1 MNYPI
6 RFTPLKLPLLLRIF
20 VFSALFPWLAACQ
33 TPALNNTS
41 TPEVTITPEANATPE
56 ITGNSALA
64 DLLAYLPSSWVG
76 RHLPVA
82 WGPAIHFVD
91 VAQIRHDLELGEF
104 TGADEFAAKRD
115 LLLHIANQGLV
126 YLPDKLYIVGS
137 GSFAS
142 LGWDMA
148 DVAQVL
154 YIPDADTAILR
165 GDFTRPEIQT
175 ALQARGTGT
184 PHRAF
189 TLYVPGD
196 DGLTMAWKEDTLLVS
211 GSTDGAYLVKAL
223 IDNQAYPGL
232 AVQTKIQALL
242 PHMVGAWGAVLAPS
256 PDTAAFS
263 EQNMVNMPQEM
274 QDQLADRFGSL
285 VMPPLA
291 WDFMALQYRQEGE
304 MTRLVLVYNYPSGEI
319 AAANRNTVLISL
331 TETPSTQAT
340 NQTWADLL
348 TVDRVMTVENQVIV
362 QAHTEATNFIGNA
375 FNQRDF
381 TGFLALPRD
390 VPAEPTDQP

>member
-1 MNYPI
+1 MP
-6 RFTPLKLPLLLRIF
+6 R
-20 VFSALFPWLAACQ
+20 
-33 TPALNNTS
+33 
-41 TPEVTITPEANATPE
+41 
-56 ITGNSALA
+56 
-64 DLLAYLPSSWVG
+64 
-76 RHLPVA
+76 
-82 WGPAIHFVD
+82 
-91 VAQIRHDLELGEF
+91 
-104 TGADEFAAKRD
+104 
-115 LLLHIANQGLV
+115 
-126 YLPDKLYIVGS
+126 
-137 GSFAS
+137 
-142 LGWDMA
+142 
-148 DVAQVL
+148 
-154 YIPDADTAILR
+154 
-165 GDFTRPEIQT
+165 
-175 ALQARGTGT
+175 
-184 PHRAF
+184 
-189 TLYVPGD
+189 D
-196 DGLTMAWKEDTLLVS
+196 DGLTIAWKEDTLLVS
-211 GSTDGAYLVKAL
+211 GSADGAYLVKAL

-291 WDFMALQYRQEGE
+291 WDFMALQHRQEGE

>member
-1 MNYPI
+1 M
-6 RFTPLKLPLLLRIF
+6 
-20 VFSALFPWLAACQ
+20 ALFSGLTACQ
-33 TPALNNTS
+33 TPAPNNAF
-41 TPEVTITPEANATPE
+41 TPQVTTIPEATATPE

-91 VAQIRHDLELGEF
+91 VAQIRRDLELADF
-104 TGADEFAAKRD
+104 SGADAFVEKQV
-115 LLLHIANQGLV
+115 LILQVHNQGLT
-126 YLPDKLYIVGS
+126 YLPASLHIVGS
-137 GSFAS
+137 NSFSS
-142 LGWDMA
+142 LGWDIA

-154 YIPDADTAILR
+154 YLPDADTAILR
-165 GDFTRPEIQT
+165 GDFARAEIQT
-175 ALQARGTGT
+175 ALQANGTGT
-184 PHRAF
+184 AYRAF
-189 TLYVPGD
+189 TFYPAGS
-196 DGLTMAWKEDTLLVS
+196 DGLYIAWKEDTLIVS
-211 GSTDGAYLVKAL
+211 GLADGEYIVKAL

-263 EQNMVNMPQEM
+263 AQNMSNLPPEM
-274 QDQLADRFGSL
+274 QDQLEERFGSL
-285 VMPPLA
+285 VMPALA
-291 WDFMALQYRQEGE
+291 WDFMAMQHRQEGDT
-304 MTRLVLVYNYPSGEI
+304 TRLVLVYNYPTADA

-331 TETPSTQAT
+331 TETPSTQGA

-348 TVDRVMTVENQVIV
+348 TVDRVMTVENQVVV

-381 TGFLALPRD
+381 TGFLALPID
-390 VPAEPTDQP
+390 VPTDQP

>member
-1 MNYPI
+1 MNHSLC
-6 RFTPLKLPLLLRIF
+6 FTPLPFYRLFRAFIFATLALLL
-20 VFSALFPWLAACQ
+20 VACR
-33 TPALNNTS
+33 
-41 TPEVTITPEANATPE
+41 TPEPDNTPSPEPTVTPEP
-56 ITGNSALA
+56 TGNVALEV
-64 DLLAYLPSSWVG
+64 LLAYLPSSWVG
-76 RHLPVA
+76 NHLPVA

-91 VAQIRHDLELGEF
+91 VAQIRHDLGLDNF

-115 LLLHIANQGLV
+115 LLLHVANQGLV

-142 LGWDMA
+142 LGWDIA

-189 TLYVPGD
+189 TLYTAAS

-211 GSTDGAYLVKAL
+211 GSTDGEYLVKAL

-242 PHMVGAWGAVLAPS
+242 PYMVGAWGAMLAPS
-256 PDTAAFS
+256 PDAAAFS

-291 WDFMALQYRQEGE
+291 WDFMAMQHRQDGDS
-304 MTRLVLVYNYPSGEI
+304 TRLVLVYDYPTADA

-331 TETPSTQAT
+331 TETPSIQAA

-362 QAHTEATNFIGNA
+362 QAHTEAINFIGNA

-390 VPAEPTDQP
+390 VPAQPTDPP

>member
-142 LGWDMA
+142 LGWDIA

-154 YIPDADTAILR
+154 YLPGCGHRHFAR
-165 GDFTRPEIQT
+165 RFCPSGNSNGFTSHE
-175 ALQARGTGT
+175 ARE
-184 PHRAF
+184 R
-189 TLYVPGD
+189 
-196 DGLTMAWKEDTLLVS
+196 
-211 GSTDGAYLVKAL
+211 L
-223 IDNQAYPGL
+223 I
-232 AVQTKIQALL
+232 ALL
-242 PHMVGAWGAVLAPS
+242 L
-256 PDTAAFS
+256 
-263 EQNMVNMPQEM
+263 
-274 QDQLADRFGSL
+274 
-285 VMPPLA
+285 
-291 WDFMALQYRQEGE
+291 FMCQG
-304 MTRLVLVYNYPSGEI
+304 MM
-319 AAANRNTVLISL
+319 
-331 TETPSTQAT
+331 
-340 NQTWADLL
+340 D
-348 TVDRVMTVENQVIV
+348 
-362 QAHTEATNFIGNA
+362 
-375 FNQRDF
+375 
-381 TGFLALPRD
+381 
-390 VPAEPTDQP
+390 